1 MSLESDLGIQNLAVF
16 VVSGLLLNITPGPDS
31 MLIMTRSASQ
41 GWRAG
46 SAAALG
52 IGAGTMVHVVAAA
65 WGISALIA
73 TSATAFSIMKWIG
86 AAYLIYLGWMLWR
99 QAPSADAPAPTASA
113 PQTHPHL
120 FAQGFLT
127 NVLNPKVALF
137 FMAFVPQ
144 FIDPQAA
151 HKAVSFL
158 VLGSLFNINSMV
170 WCHVLAWS
178 SAAAGQRVRMSQA
191 LKRGLNR
198 CIGTVLVSFGVKL
211 ALADQT

>member
-73 TSATAFSIMKWIG
+73 TSATVGRHSI
-86 AAYLIYLGWMLWR
+86 
-99 QAPSADAPAPTASA
+99 
-113 PQTHPHL
+113 
-120 FAQGFLT
+120 
-127 NVLNPKVALF
+127 
-137 FMAFVPQ
+137 
-144 FIDPQAA
+144 
-151 HKAVSFL
+151 
-158 VLGSLFNINSMV
+158 
-170 WCHVLAWS
+170 
-178 SAAAGQRVRMSQA
+178 
-191 LKRGLNR
+191 
-198 CIGTVLVSFGVKL
+198 
-211 ALADQT
+211 